1 VFDFF
6 FFRFH
11 TIFIYSIPEAFVE
24 TGQLIFFIKTRVS
37 TLILVALLYF
47 QISVRKCNITRITRL

>member
-1 VFDFF
+1 VFDTRT
-6 FFRFH
+6 RF
-11 TIFIYSIPEAFVE
+11 YSIPEAFVE

-47 QISVRKCNITRITRL
+47 QISVRECNITRITRL